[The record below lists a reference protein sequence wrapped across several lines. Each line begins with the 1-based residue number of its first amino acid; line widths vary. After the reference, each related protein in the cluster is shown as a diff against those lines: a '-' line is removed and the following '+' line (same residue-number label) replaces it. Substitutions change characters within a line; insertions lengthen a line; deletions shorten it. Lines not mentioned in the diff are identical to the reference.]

1 MRHLRA
7 YQSVRLQCGIGKPHL
22 PQSTVDQTEA
32 DDAEDT
38 KSSQWN
44 TAVLQ
49 TLYITSAGPS
59 QLWTGSTPVYIQ
71 NSVSGV

>member
-38 KSSQWN
+38 KSMEYSSIADIVHHQRWSLS
-44 TAVLQ
+44 AVDGE
-49 TLYITSAGPS
+49 YS
-59 QLWTGSTPVYIQ
+59 
-71 NSVSGV
+71 SVHPE